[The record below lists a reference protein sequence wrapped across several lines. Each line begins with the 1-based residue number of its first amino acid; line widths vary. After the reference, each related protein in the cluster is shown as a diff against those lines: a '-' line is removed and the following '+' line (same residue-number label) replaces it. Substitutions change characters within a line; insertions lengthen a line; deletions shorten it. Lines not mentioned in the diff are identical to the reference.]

1 MSSITF
7 KVLHNDEKEVL
18 LKVLTKWKDG
28 DFREVDKD
36 HNKVLKLQGGNVGN
50 AYGVLSLEDE
60 KIFLNNNFKQSEEE
74 K

>member
-7 KVLHNDEKEVL
+7 KVLHNDEKEVP

-36 HNKVLKLQGGNVGN
+36 QNKVLKLQGEMLDMHMV
-50 AYGVLSLEDE
+50 
-60 KIFLNNNFKQSEEE
+60 F
-74 K
+74 